1 MGVARGVPKRSAM
14 RIVWYALA
22 VLLAAIAV
30 FLTFAAAG
38 AFSDSLRNHEDMS
51 GTAYI
56 GFGVGYLAVA
66 VLFAAAAMQIVPEPR
81 HPSRWLALTLAAM
94 VCSAFPY
101 AALAGWPAYALNAA
115 LALLA
120 LGSAAAYLKAQTRP

>member
-38 AFSDSLRNHEDMS
+38 AFSDSFQDHEDMS
-51 GTAYI
+51 GAAYI
-56 GFGVGYLAVA
+56 GFGVCYLAVA
-66 VLFAAAAMQIVPEPR
+66 VPFAAAAIQIVPEKR
-81 HPSRWLALTLAAM
+81 HPSRWLALALAAM

-101 AALAGWPAYALNAA
+101 AELVGWPAYALNAA

>member
-1 MGVARGVPKRSAM
+1 M
-14 RIVWYALA
+14 RIAWYALA
-22 VLLAAIAV
+22 VLLAAIAA
-30 FLTFAAAG
+30 FLTVAAG
-38 AFSDSLRNHEDMS
+38 GALSDSLRNHEDMS

-101 AALAGWPAYALNAA
+101 AALVGWPAYALNAT
-115 LALLA
+115 LALVA
-120 LGSAAAYLKAQTRP
+120 LGSAAAYLKAQARP